1 MLKEK
6 PPLNRQE
13 CLERINISR
22 KGLTPAKT
30 PAETP
35 AKILNNTRMIV
46 KCCKSVSPEFCNI
59 LKRYEMPR
67 GPLKPLKIVK
77 RKPKQIETEPEPSK
91 DLSIDEM
98 DPAMA
103 RYMRMV
109 MEANSIQNS
118 LYDINFYGAAERPK
132 QKSVRL

>member
-6 PPLNRQE
+6 PLLNRQQ
-13 CLERINISR
+13 CLERI
-22 KGLTPAKT
+22 
-30 PAETP
+30 
-35 AKILNNTRMIV
+35 KILGRLAIAKKLTEVTPKTLKDTHITV
-46 KCCKSVSPEFCNI
+46 KCCKSVSPEFRNI
-59 LKRYEMPR
+59 LKHYEMPR
-67 GPLKPLKIVK
+67 GPLKPLKVVK
-77 RKPKQIETEPEPSK
+77 RKPKEIDSEPAK

-118 LYDINFYGAAERPK
+118 LYDINFYGADERPTK
-132 QKSVRL
+132 NTKTS